1 MFQDRIGWA
10 TNTASAEVLSLRW
23 SFSRHAATIR
33 RATAQPQPSAPHPA
47 ELSQKPRSKGIQ
59 RASKNP
65 PLPRLFQISEF
76 PKNEIHCCAN
86 KEHKPTFPGS
96 PFLAPGLPTGNST
109 QNIRYPTS
117 FMATLSTLSH
127 HKAHWWSLVYGHWMC
142 SFSNAV
148 ISGKTKCC
156 PSNPKSF
163 GPFGPTGSTPPLSW
177 LLTSPHV
184 VTWPPI
190 RMLQRSTPKLT
201 SKKWFWVE
209 FMGYAGMPQNDL
221 WPSTYIQMMTL
232 IVRIRLV
239 CCSCLM

>member
-1 MFQDRIGWA
+1 MLQ
-10 TNTASAEVLSLRW
+10 
-23 SFSRHAATIR
+23 R

-86 KEHKPTFPGS
+86 KEHKPTLPGS

-190 RMLQRSTPKLT
+190 RN
-201 SKKWFWVE
+201 
-209 FMGYAGMPQNDL
+209 AAAINPQ
-221 WPSTYIQMMTL
+221 TYIQEMVL
-232 IVRIRLV
+232 GRIYGVRWYASKWPVTIHIHSNDDFDRPHQVSML
-239 CCSCLM
+239 